1 MELTFATPALLFP
14 AVSLLFL
21 SYTNRFLS
29 YANLV
34 RGLHEQWR
42 TSGEGLESGGAR
54 EPVPET
60 LAAQI
65 SNLRRRIFL
74 IRNMQIFGA
83 VSLLLCILSMIVLV
97 FNQTLIAE
105 LCFAAALVAM
115 LISLALLVIEVSIS
129 VRALEIQLGDLES
142 VKSHR

>member
-1 MELTFATPALLFP
+1 
-14 AVSLLFL
+14 
-21 SYTNRFLS
+21 
-29 YANLV
+29 
-34 RGLHEQWR
+34 
-42 TSGEGLESGGAR
+42 
-54 EPVPET
+54 
-60 LAAQI
+60 
-65 SNLRRRIFL
+65 
-74 IRNMQIFGA
+74 MQIFGA
-83 VSLLLCILSMIVLV
+83 VSLLLCVLSMIVLV